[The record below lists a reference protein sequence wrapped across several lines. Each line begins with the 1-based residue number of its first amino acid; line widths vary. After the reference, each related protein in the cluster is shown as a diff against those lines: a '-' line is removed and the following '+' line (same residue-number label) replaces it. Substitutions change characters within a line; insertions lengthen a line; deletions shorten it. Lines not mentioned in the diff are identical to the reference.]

1 VVTRYAAEP
10 LDRPVG
16 RPADWGPGLD
26 LGAPSRARRVAP
38 PLLLA
43 GGLIAA
49 SVALHLRDPHQSGSW
64 GYCPWLVLTGTAC
77 PGCGGLRAVSD
88 LTRGDIA
95 GAFSSNALLVASLPL
110 LAVLWSRSLVQ
121 RWRDARTPLPPAVLA
136 WAGGTALLLL
146 LVFWVVRNLPFA
158 SYLAP

>member
-1 VVTRYAAEP
+1 MTPYAAEP
-10 LDRPVG
+10 LDRPAVAPTLG
-16 RPADWGPGLD
+16 PVDGPAVLS
-26 LGAPSRARRVAP
+26 ASRAHRVAP

-43 GGLIAA
+43 GAVIAA

-77 PGCGGLRAVSD
+77 PGCGGLRAVND
-88 LTRGDIA
+88 LTRGDVA
-95 GAFSSNALLVASLPL
+95 AAFSSNALFVGSLPL
-110 LAVLWSRSLVQ
+110 LAALWTRSVVH
-121 RWRDARTPLPPAVLA
+121 RWRNEPPPLRPAVVA
-136 WAGGTALLLL
+136 WSGGVAIALL